1 MMLPMTRCARLLP
14 LAAAFLLAPVLR
26 AAPIPVGPE
35 DEAVEQFLSDHQL
48 TGLLADQL
56 EARLR
61 SAATYER
68 AEIAERLASV
78 YAQLLEQSEGV
89 DSQRAWEERSRALLE
104 SVPDAD
110 SLELRLGLARASY
123 KRIEKVAENWR
134 LRVGDKQEIEVAA
147 RRFDELIL
155 QFEKVASEANERVK
169 TLEHQEESTRAYDSE
184 LLATALT
191 SARRSRSLAHY
202 LAGWCDLYISELSN
216 KQESAQSAERHFGW
230 LVNAKP
236 GEMPELDRV
245 PKQTLRYAHVA
256 RSAIGVGIAKSL
268 RGQVDEALA
277 WFDAVER
284 AEGVTQPIVRQLFAV
299 RASALARDRRWT
311 ALLEMVMQHASKTEG
326 GSVEPM
332 QTTEARLV
340 AVLALEEQAARS
352 GQTLPE
358 VDRLRD
364 LALSDLVARGELGH
378 VLELVQRYGQ
388 DELGGD
394 GFVPQNIRGLIGY
407 DAARQAHKALGS
419 DVNEPTTDP
428 RVARQYIEAADHLR
442 HALAAKDAVQYP
454 AAAANATVL
463 LGMSLYAGAAG
474 PGSPGGQFQEAATQL
489 VAASERLT
497 DRTRA
502 AEAMWMAIR
511 ALQHAIEGKS
521 GNIPELTGLRTA
533 LADRFIATYPDD
545 DRSAALMLNKATESN
560 VSSTEAIDALMRVP
574 ETSSVYEASRRQA
587 ARLAYEAFRN
597 AAPAERDWA
606 ATRFLG
612 IAEPMLAVDRRRAA
626 SGDSQSAALASVR
639 ARQIVDAVLGMSAP
653 DLSRAERAL
662 DVLAS
667 LVSAGL
673 IDPAPIRGEIDY
685 RRAQILLARNAPGD
699 RANAEALVDA
709 LQKTDIRYA
718 TAASTLFYRDALNT
732 LKRLQRA
739 PKPDAGEVAVAARGV
754 LRHGQRLL
762 ETWAKDAGGVAPAV
776 RDSVQVECAEAAMTI
791 WRSSGEAE
799 ARDAAVKIVRSLL
812 QNQPL
817 ESRLLRMNA
826 ELSEAIGETDAAL
839 EAWRTLVA
847 GLNSGD
853 PAWFEAKYRL
863 IELLSRADPL
873 RAREIIAQHK
883 LLYPAFGPEPW
894 GTRIAEVAQRLGAA
908 PAADPAPTKEGTP

>member
-1 MMLPMTRCARLLP
+1 MMRRSSFHAVLVG
-14 LAAAFLLAPVLR
+14 LLAHAAQ

-61 SAATYER
+61 GAPTYER

-89 DSQRAWEERSRALLE
+89 ESQRAWEERSRALLE

-123 KRIEKVAENWR
+123 KRVEKVAENWR
-134 LRVGDKQEIEVAA
+134 LRVGQKEEIEVAE
-147 RRFDELIL
+147 RRFEELVL

-184 LLATALT
+184 LLAAALG

-202 LAGWCDLYISELSN
+202 LSGWCDLYIAELSG
-216 KQESAQSAERHFGW
+216 KAESAQSAERHFGW
-230 LVNAKP
+230 LTNARP
-236 GEMPELDRV
+236 GEMPEVERL
-245 PKQTLRYAHVA
+245 PQQTLRYAHVA
-256 RSAIGVGIAKSL
+256 RSAIGVGMARAL
-268 RGQVDEALA
+268 RGQVDDALA

-284 AEGVTQPIVRQLFAV
+284 AEGVTPQVKRQLFTV
-299 RASALARDRRWT
+299 RASALARAGRWT
-311 ALLEMVMQHASKTEG
+311 ALLEMVMQRASKAEG
-326 GSVEPM
+326 RPVEPM
-332 QTTEARLV
+332 PTVEARLV
-340 AVLALEEQAARS
+340 AVLALEEQATQP

-358 VDRLRD
+358 VDKLRD
-364 LALSDLVARGELGH
+364 TALSDLVARGELGH

-388 DELGGD
+388 DELGGE

-407 DAARQAHKALGS
+407 DAARQAQKDLGEDTS
-419 DVNEPTTDP
+419 EPTANSG
-428 RVARQYIEAADHLR
+428 VARRYLEAADHLR
-442 HALAAKDAVQYP
+442 HALGAKDAAQYQ

-463 LGMSLYAGAAG
+463 LGMSLYAGAGAS
-474 PGSPGGQFQEAATQL
+474 GSPGGLFQEAATNL
-489 VAASERLT
+489 VNASERLS

-511 ALQHAIEGKS
+511 ALQQAIERKA
-521 GNIPELTGLRTA
+521 GNVEELAALR
-533 LADRFIATYPDD
+533 LSLSDRFIASYPED
-545 DRSAALMLNKATESN
+545 DRSAALMLNRATTAQ
-560 VSSTEAIDALMRVP
+560 VSPTEAIDALLRVP

-597 AAPAERDWA
+597 AGPADRDWA
-606 ATRFLG
+606 ATRFLS

-626 SGDSQSAALASVR
+626 SGDSQSAAMASVR
-639 ARQIVDAVLGMSAP
+639 ARQIVDATLGMSAP

-673 IDPAPIRGEIDY
+673 VDPAPIRGELDY

-699 RANAEALVDA
+699 RENAEALVEA
-709 LQKTDIRYA
+709 LQSTDVRYA
-718 TAASTLFYRDALNT
+718 TAASTLFYRDALGT
-732 LKRLQRA
+732 LKKLQRA
-739 PKPDAGEVAVAARGV
+739 ASPDVGQITIAARGV
-754 LRHGQRLL
+754 LKNGQRLL
-762 ETWAKDAGGVAPAV
+762 DTWSRDAGGVPSNV
-776 RDSVQVECAEAAMTI
+776 RDSVQAESADAAMII
-791 WRSSGEAE
+791 WTYAKDTE
-799 ARDAAVKIVRSLL
+799 ARDAAVKLTRELL
-812 QNQPL
+812 QRQP
-817 ESRLLRMNA
+817 SDVRLLRLNA

-847 GLNSGD
+847 GLNSAD

-863 IELLSRADPL
+863 IELLTRADPP
-873 RAREIIAQHK
+873 RAREVLEQHK
-883 LLYPAFGPEPW
+883 LLYPDFGPEPW
-894 GTRIAEVAQRLGAA
+894 GPRLAELAQRLGPA
-908 PAADPAPTKEGTP
+908 PAPAPAPSEVPGGTP